1 MWKLAVKKLG
11 GGSWCKNIVKM
22 VFKQTR
28 GGGRGLRSKFLGEGV
43 ELEVFTLFKYSRA
56 DV

>member
-11 GGSWCKNIVKM
+11 GGSWCKNKVKM

-28 GGGRGLRSKFLGEGV
+28 GGGEGV
-43 ELEVFTLFKYSRA
+43 EIKIIGGGDGARGF
-56 DV
+56 